1 MEARPST
8 IHSATALA
16 TPAEW
21 VTQTASA
28 SQKPRSFRD
37 SPRTGM
43 PSGVKEK
50 TPLKP
55 SSISVSRRAGIRSR
69 QSSQLGAQS
78 SSVKGN
84 EDGISMSFARASS
97 YGRIANGSTGSGLW
111 A

>member
-1 MEARPST
+1 MSIVGRPSV

-28 SQKPRSFRD
+28 SQNPRSSRD
-37 SPRTGM
+37 SPRTGI

-55 SSISVSRRAGIRSR
+55 SATREAPSAG
-69 QSSQLGAQS
+69 SSPTLSCQLGAKS
-78 SSVKGN
+78 SSVKGS
-84 EDGISMSFARASS
+84 EDGMTGASS
-97 YGRIANGSTGSGLW
+97 KAGRVKGSTGIGRW